1 MAHTFDISEE
11 TGKYGHRFYILT
23 ANEYPFIRC
32 QVVPTAPDQY
42 DTVMAALHE
51 RGEYIVTA
59 AGRTD
64 FCIIQASG
72 TKDGIKVHI
81 TQHNYKEVDRAI
93 CECMQDAA
101 DFWAEKWHG
110 QE

>member
-32 QVVPTAPDQY
+32 QVVPTFPDERDMILSTFKERH
-42 DTVMAALHE
+42 DTFF
-51 RGEYIVTA
+51 TA
-59 AGRTD
+59 EGRTD
-64 FCIIQASG
+64 FCVILAG
-72 TKDGIKVHI
+72 GCKDGRPLYFN
-81 TQHNYKEVDRAI
+81 QHNHKEVDRAI